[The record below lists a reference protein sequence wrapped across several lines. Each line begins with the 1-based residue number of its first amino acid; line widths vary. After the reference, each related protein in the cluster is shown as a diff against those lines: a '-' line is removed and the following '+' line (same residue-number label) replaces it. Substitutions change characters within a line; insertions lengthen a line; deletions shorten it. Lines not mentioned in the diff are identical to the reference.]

1 MDRKT
6 SHSGEPGNFFT
17 ATGSYY
23 LDFPMLSA
31 PTVPNYAVSV
41 VFLIAWN
48 LIGVAFLYSLAR
60 NRRRMDMTLL
70 PMNLR
75 LEGKSGGEEYRICDD
90 RVEVRKLQPDR
101 NVDTDESWHRLSHT
115 DLATHVR
122 DKTVVAQWL
131 RQRLGWRRLLR
142 ACISPESLEECGI
155 PENTLDRYAA

>member
-1 MDRKT
+1 
-6 SHSGEPGNFFT
+6 
-17 ATGSYY
+17 
-23 LDFPMLSA
+23 MLSA
-31 PTVPNYAVSV
+31 PTVPNCAVSV

-48 LIGVAFLYSLAR
+48 LTGVAFLYSLAG
-60 NRRRMDMTLL
+60 NRRHMDMTLL

-75 LEGKSGGEEYRICDD
+75 IEGKSGGEEYRICDD
-90 RVEVRKLQPDR
+90 RVEVRKLRYGRDLDR
-101 NVDTDESWHRLSHT
+101 HDSWQRLSHA

-122 DKTVVAQWL
+122 DNTVVAQWL